1 MNNMI
6 APMLIW
12 LVINTS
18 IAFYL
23 KGAGFLI
30 IPVISSLIMLLYF
43 VFTQKSSWLL
53 NLILAIP
60 TLAILAPFIQMFP
73 VGLGLKILVG
83 SAVLTVLSFTLLLPI
98 FGTIT
103 NKNRWSMLFLL
114 LSIGLFVKAHQSS
127 GYVYG
132 KAKPNSLVY
141 VLNADT
147 NKANWATY
155 DTNLDEWT
163 KGYLGEKPKDAKSLN
178 TNKMYSKYSSQYT
191 FMANA
196 EVKNVAKPTIEFLK
210 DSTIGS
216 RRYLKI
222 VITPNRKVNRYDIFS
237 NSEITNL
244 KANGVKSIDLESKIS
259 GKVSNKMLSYY
270 VVDDIPLELQ
280 FSISSS
286 EKLDMNLVES
296 SFDLMT
302 NPQFSMAKRRNWMIP
317 TPFVLTDAVIIK
329 QKIKPTPIVEIVE

>member
-1 MNNMI
+1 
-6 APMLIW
+6 
-12 LVINTS
+12 
-18 IAFYL
+18 
-23 KGAGFLI
+23 
-30 IPVISSLIMLLYF
+30 
-43 VFTQKSSWLL
+43 
-53 NLILAIP
+53 
-60 TLAILAPFIQMFP
+60 
-73 VGLGLKILVG
+73 
-83 SAVLTVLSFTLLLPI
+83 
-98 FGTIT
+98 
-103 NKNRWSMLFLL
+103 MLFLL

-147 NKANWATY
+147 NKANWANY

-163 KGYLGEKPKDAKSLN
+163 KGYLGEKPKDAKPLN
-178 TNKMYSKYSSQYT
+178 TNKLYSKYGSEFT
-191 FMANA
+191 FMADA
-196 EVKNVAKPTIEFLK
+196 EIKNVAKPSIEFLK

-222 VITPNRKVNRYDIFS
+222 MITPNRKVNRYNIFS
-237 NSEITNL
+237 NSEISNL
-244 KANGVKSIDLESKIS
+244 RANGIKSIDLESKIS
-259 GKVSNKMLSYY
+259 GKVSNKILSYY
-270 VVDDIPLELQ
+270 VVDNMPLELQ

-302 NPQFSMAKRRNWMIP
+302 NPLFSMAKRRDWMIP

-329 QKIKPTPIVEIVE
+329 QKVKPTPIVEIVE

>member
-1 MNNMI
+1 
-6 APMLIW
+6 
-12 LVINTS
+12 
-18 IAFYL
+18 
-23 KGAGFLI
+23 
-30 IPVISSLIMLLYF
+30 
-43 VFTQKSSWLL
+43 
-53 NLILAIP
+53 
-60 TLAILAPFIQMFP
+60 
-73 VGLGLKILVG
+73 
-83 SAVLTVLSFTLLLPI
+83 
-98 FGTIT
+98 
-103 NKNRWSMLFLL
+103 
-114 LSIGLFVKAHQSS
+114 
-127 GYVYG
+127 
-132 KAKPNSLVY
+132 
-141 VLNADT
+141 
-147 NKANWATY
+147 
-155 DTNLDEWT
+155 
-163 KGYLGEKPKDAKSLN
+163 
-178 TNKMYSKYSSQYT
+178 MYSKYGSQYT